1 MTVEV
6 IKGNCIACGACVGT
20 CPAGALTVEDAAEV
34 GADKCTLCGECIKAC
49 PVNALRLP
57 GDGVGGGGPE
67 PEKTELGPEAHLDKA
82 KKRPEYLTPKPD
94 RGVAVQGDLVDYKGV
109 WVFIE
114 QMENHIAPVSWELL
128 GEGRK
133 LADKL
138 GVELAGVLLG
148 EGIGGL
154 TEEIFAY
161 GVDKVYLVDN
171 PVLKQYRTQSYS
183 KVLVELVNKYKPEI
197 FLMGATTLGRDL
209 SGTVATE
216 LKTGLTADCTVLD
229 INMEKRLLDQT
240 RPAFG
245 GNIMATIWCDNRRPQ
260 MATVRPRVM
269 DMPARETGRRGPVIA
284 EQVDLKEEEMA
295 TKVVEYIKEKG
306 TAVYL
311 DKAEIIVA
319 GGKGVGSKKNWALIE
334 ELAGVLGGTVGASR
348 AAVEAGWVPLAHQVG
363 QTGQT
368 VRPKVYIAVGISGA
382 IQHLVG
388 MQTSDTIV
396 ALNNDREAPIFRA
409 ATYGM
414 VGEAAKVL
422 PLLIEQFR
430 RRLNCKV

>member
-1 MTVEV
+1 MSIEV

-20 CPAGALTVEDAAEV
+20 CPEGALTVEDVAEV
-34 GADKCTLCGECIKAC
+34 GAEKCTRCGECIGSC

-57 GDGVGGGGPE
+57 GQSDS
-67 PEKTELGPEAHLDKA
+67 KTNLGPEVHLGET
-82 KKRPEYLTPKPD
+82 KKRPEYLEPKPD
-94 RGVAVQGDLVDYKGV
+94 KKVALEGELADYKGV

-114 QMENHIAPVSWELL
+114 QMENQIAPVSWELL

-148 EGIGGL
+148 YQVRGL
-154 TEEIFAY
+154 TDEVFAY
-161 GVDKVYLVDN
+161 GADKVYVVDN
-171 PVLKQYRTQSYS
+171 QVIKLYRTQAYT
-183 KVLVELVNKYKPEI
+183 KVLVELVNKFKPEI

-209 SGTVATE
+209 SGAVATE
-216 LKTGLTADCTVLD
+216 LRTGLTADCTVLD

-245 GNIMATIWCDNRRPQ
+245 GNIMATIWCDQRRPQ

-269 DMPARETGRRGPVIA
+269 DMPVKEKGRSGPVIE
-284 EQVDLKEEEMA
+284 EQMDLREDDVA
-295 TKVVEYIKEKG
+295 TRVVEYIKEKG

-311 DKAEIIVA
+311 DKADIIVA
-319 GGKGVGSKKNWALIE
+319 GGRGIGSKKNWVLVQ

-368 VRPKVYIAVGISGA
+368 VRPKIYIAVGISGA

-396 ALNNDREAPIFRA
+396 AINNDPEAPIFRTA
-409 ATYGM
+409 SYGL
-414 VGEAAKVL
+414 VGEAAKIL
-422 PLLIEQFR
+422 PMLIDQFR
-430 RRLNCKV
+430 SRLNCTV